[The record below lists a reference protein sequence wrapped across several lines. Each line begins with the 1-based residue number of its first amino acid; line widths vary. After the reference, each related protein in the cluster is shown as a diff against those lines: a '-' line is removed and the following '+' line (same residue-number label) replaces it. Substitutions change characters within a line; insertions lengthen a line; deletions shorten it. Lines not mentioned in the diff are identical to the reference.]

1 MIMILRVTLIL
12 DLPPLNNILDRLINI
27 IIIVNLLE
35 RIRYHIFRAK
45 DLKILPNMQVIY
57 TLLVIIRVLK

>member
-35 RIRYHIFRAK
+35 RIRYHIFRTK

>member
-35 RIRYHIFRAK
+35 RIRYHIFRTK
-45 DLKILPNMQVIY
+45 DLKILPNIQVIY